1 MIESD
6 LERVMKQ
13 IFTIAVLIFIAI
25 AGFGCSG
32 NSANSANGADTNAES
47 PFANITDANVA
58 LAEGNRLMEENQTEM
73 AIEAFRQAVKLNPD
87 LAEGYFQLG
96 IAYSLLERQ
105 MEQSGEMTGPSDGK
119 TKTNSQRAFEH
130 AIVAYK
136 KWIEANPTDD
146 VAHFNLG
153 RAYAKLNRDEEAEK
167 AFRQAVKLK
176 PDDTEYQT
184 ELGAVLIKLAKYHE
198 AIDPLKKAIELD
210 DQNVRAQDLLEDA
223 EAGRQRLD
231 YIAPKNSNTNAN
243 SANSNSSAA
252 NSNANMSTNSNSN
265 AVQKPPAA
273 NKPKPD
279 EPKEKK
285 PIKPESKPH

>member
-1 MIESD
+1 
-6 LERVMKQ
+6 MKQ
-13 IFTIAVLIFIAI
+13 VFIIIVFIFVAI

-32 NSANSANGADTNAES
+32 NGANSANSGEANSES

-105 MEQSGEMTGPSDGK
+105 IEQSGEVTESSDGK
-119 TKTNSQRAFEH
+119 TKSNSQKAFEH
-130 AIVAYK
+130 AIAAYK
-136 KWIEANPTDD
+136 KWIEANPNDD
-146 VAHFNLG
+146 VAEFNLG

-231 YIAPKNSNTNAN
+231 YVAPKNTNVN
-243 SANSNSSAA
+243 SANSNSAA
-252 NSNANMSTNSNSN
+252 NSNANMSANSNSN
-265 AVQKPPAA
+265 TVQKPPAA
-273 NKPKPD
+273 NTKPKPE

-285 PIKPESKPH
+285 PIKPDNKPY